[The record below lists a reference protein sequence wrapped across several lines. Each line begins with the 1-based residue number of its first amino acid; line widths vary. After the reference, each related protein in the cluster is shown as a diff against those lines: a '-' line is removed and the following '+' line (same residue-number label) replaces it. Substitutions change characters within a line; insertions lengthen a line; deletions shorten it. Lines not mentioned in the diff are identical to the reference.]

1 MRLREYETIFIVR
14 PDLGDDAV
22 RKVVD
27 RIKGAIES
35 KGGVFLREE
44 NWGKRRLA
52 YEVEKQMKGLYI
64 LLQYA
69 GPAGVVEEAERT
81 IKIIEQVIKY
91 QTVKLF
97 DDVNIE
103 TRREEIKKE
112 DEERALRRQQP
123 LDSPALPEKGK
134 AVTEED
140 EDEEEED
147 AASEKDA
154 DKDLD

>member
-35 KGGVFLREE
+35 KSGALLREE

-81 IKIIEQVIKY
+81 IKIIEQVIKF
-91 QTVKLF
+91 QTIKLF
-97 DDVNIE
+97 DDVDIE

-123 LDSPALPEKGK
+123 NDSPALPEKVK
-134 AVTEED
+134 AVVEDDDD
-140 EDEEEED
+140 EDE
-147 AASEKDA
+147 AADEKDG